1 MNYLKKFIID
11 FKGLS
16 IGDHDFNYEI
26 DDKFFECFEY
36 SEIKKGD
43 LKVNITLEKQERMLI
58 LNFRINGFV
67 NIICDRCLEY
77 YKQTISGE
85 KILIIKS
92 GENKHEETD
101 EILILPESEY
111 NINVSKYIYEYI
123 VLLLPLKHVHPI
135 DENGNSGCNKDMLE
149 KIKLLSKKKKYDNRW
164 DALKKIKNN
173 NY

>member
-1 MNYLKKFIID
+1 
-11 FKGLS
+11 
-16 IGDHDFNYEI
+16 
-26 DDKFFECFEY
+26 
-36 SEIKKGD
+36 
-43 LKVNITLEKQERMLI
+43 
-58 LNFRINGFV
+58 
-67 NIICDRCLEY
+67 
-77 YKQTISGE
+77 
-85 KILIIKS
+85 LIIKS

-135 DENGNSGCNKDMLE
+135 DENGNSGCNKDMLK
-149 KIKLLSKKKKYDNRW
+149 KIKLLSKKKKYDSRW